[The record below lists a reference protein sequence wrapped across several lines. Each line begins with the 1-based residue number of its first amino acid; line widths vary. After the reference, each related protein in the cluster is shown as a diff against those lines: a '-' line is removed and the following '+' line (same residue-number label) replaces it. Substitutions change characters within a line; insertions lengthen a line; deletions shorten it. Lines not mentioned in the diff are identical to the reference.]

1 MSIGQTR
8 EGYHGTQGAQRSL
21 REFREQQEQQGK
33 NRKAEEQKMW
43 ETELHMREMDERQ
56 ADVGAAMLRGWL
68 TAGKPRGRVT
78 ESMRQRQR
86 DEVAMLASRFG
97 VYNGWA
103 SNRYGLLGQKSEV
116 SDPDWKVSGKP
127 RGWTGW

>member
-1 MSIGQTR
+1 MSIGQIQ
-8 EGYHGTQGAQRSL
+8 EGCHRTQRAQRSL
-21 REFREQQEQQGK
+21 REFREQQQQGK
-33 NRKAEEQKMW
+33 DRKAEQQLW

-68 TAGKPRGRVT
+68 MAGKPRGRVT

-86 DEVAMLASRFG
+86 DEVAMLGSRFG

-103 SNRYGLLGQKSEV
+103 GNKYGLPGQKSEI
-116 SDPDWKVSGKP
+116 SDPGWQASGKP